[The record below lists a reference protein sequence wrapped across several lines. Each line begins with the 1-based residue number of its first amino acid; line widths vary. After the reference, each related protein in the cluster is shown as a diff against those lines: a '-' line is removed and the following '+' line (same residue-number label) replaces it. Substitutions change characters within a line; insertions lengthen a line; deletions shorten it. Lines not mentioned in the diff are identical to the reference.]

1 MIATKNLNEL
11 EAEQKQA
18 TQQKIDSERA
28 AQQPEVVDAL
38 ASYVK
43 SKWEIAKSHK
53 LDITH
58 RLSDNLRRRKG
69 EYSPEKLSSIQGTGG
84 SEIYMNITGI
94 KCMGAKAWLSDL
106 FNPSGD
112 KPFTLEP
119 TPIMDL
125 PPELHE
131 RLIMEAMKGAMAL
144 GIPEEVAFQLM
155 QKHKDRLK
163 GELRKE
169 AEDRMELMEDHIE
182 DALIEGNWRTVFDNF
197 LDDLVTY
204 PTAII
209 SGVNFKQKSKITW
222 VEINGE
228 YQPKKQLKLSRETSR
243 VSPFD
248 AYPSPT
254 MNGTDSS
261 WFIEHIRYSAA
272 DLSTM
277 RTAQGYDPNAI
288 ENVLTDY
295 RINGHREWLFN
306 SGERDRLEGKTSVM
320 SGNYDLID
328 GVKFTGNVQG
338 KQLIEWGMDKAA
350 IKDPLDEYSVSMIVI
365 GSYAIRALVNPDP
378 SGKMPYYFTSWRN
391 VPNSFWGQ
399 SLPETIADIQDAA
412 NATARALINNMAMGS
427 APQVAVDVACLPAN
441 TAVTSL
447 TPWKVWTYD
456 SNKNGGRG
464 AGVSFFSPEI
474 KSQELLGVYERFVR
488 YSDELSGIP
497 SYAFGSDAGAGAA
510 KTASGLSMLMN
521 AASKII
527 KNVVRNVDVNV
538 IEPLIGSF
546 YNSLM
551 LDPDVPK
558 EIKGDAAAKARGSD
572 SLMHKEASAMRQ
584 QELLQMTNNPTDLQI
599 TGMDGRKEL
608 LKEVYKSS
616 DLPVDRML
624 PDQQMQAEM
633 EAQAQGQEQAQAQGQ
648 PQQGQQAPQQQ
659 VPK

>member
-1 MIATKNLNEL
+1 MIETKNLNEL
-11 EAEQKQA
+11 EKEKAQA
-18 TQQKIDSERA
+18 TQSKIDGERS
-28 AQQPEVVDAL
+28 AQQPQVVDEL

-53 LDITH
+53 LDMSG
-58 RLSDNLRRRKG
+58 RLSNNLRRRRG
-69 EYSPEKLSSIQGTGG
+69 EYSPEKLDQIKSTGG

-119 TPIMDL
+119 TPVMDL
-125 PPELHE
+125 PPEIHE
-131 RLIMEAMKGAMAL
+131 RLVMEAMKGAQAL
-144 GIPEEVAFQLM
+144 GIPEEIAFQLM

-163 GELRKE
+163 GEIRKE
-169 AEDRMELMEDHIE
+169 AEERMELMADHIE

-209 SGVNFKQKSKITW
+209 SGVNFKQKSKVTW
-222 VEINGE
+222 VEINGDF
-228 YQPKKQLKLSRETSR
+228 QPKKQLKLVREVTR

-254 MNGTDSS
+254 MNGTDNS
-261 WFIEHIRYSAA
+261 WFCEHIRYSAA
-272 DLSTM
+272 DLSKM
-277 RTAQGYDPNAI
+277 RTAQGYDPKAI
-288 ENVLTDY
+288 ESVLKEY
-295 RINGHREWLFN
+295 RVNGHREWLFN
-306 SGERDRLEGKTSVM
+306 SGERDRLEGKTSIM
-320 SGNYDLID
+320 SGSYDLID
-328 GVKFTGNVQG
+328 GVKFSGNVQG
-338 KQLIEWGMDKAA
+338 KQLIDWGMSPKVVT
-350 IKDPLDEYSVSMIVI
+350 DPLDEYSVSMIVI
-365 GSYAIRALVNPDP
+365 GTYAIRALINPDP
-378 SGKMPYYFTSWRN
+378 CGRIQYYFTSWRN

-399 SLPETIADIQDAA
+399 SLPETISDIQDAA
-412 NATARALINNMAMGS
+412 NATARSLLNNMAMGS

-441 TAVTSL
+441 TAVSSL
-447 TPWKVWTYD
+447 KPWKVWLYD

-464 AGVSFFSPEI
+464 AGVTFFSPEI

-527 KNVVRNVDVNV
+527 KNVVRNIDVNV
-538 IEPLIGSF
+538 IEPLTVAY
-546 YNSLM
+546 YNSMM

-558 EIKGDAAAKARGSD
+558 EIKGDASVKARGSD
-572 SLMHKEASAMRQ
+572 SLMHKEAAAMRQ
-584 QELLQMTNNPTDLQI
+584 QELLQMTNNPVDLQI

-624 PDQQMQAEM
+624 PDMQMQQEM
-633 EAQAQGQEQAQAQGQ
+633 EAQAMQAQGQ
-648 PQQGQQAPQQQ
+648 GQPQQQGQQAPQQQ
-659 VPK
+659 APR